1 MIICGID
8 PGTRATGYG
17 VIEIGSSTDK
27 YIAHG
32 TIKPQ
37 GDDLSLRLKTI
48 YRELDEIFRQYRP
61 QEVAVETSFYSKNAQ
76 TALKL
81 GQVRG
86 VIFLAAALNDIPV
99 FEYAPTEIKKA
110 ACGYGQA
117 EKQQVSAMVC
127 TILNIRPIKSADAT
141 DALAACICHSSCRNI
156 RRFVP

>member
-86 VIFLAAALNDIPV
+86 VIFLAAALTDN
-99 FEYAPTEIKKA
+99 
-110 ACGYGQA
+110 
-117 EKQQVSAMVC
+117 
-127 TILNIRPIKSADAT
+127 ILLTRFLGMCSF
-141 DALAACICHSSCRNI
+141 LAIS
-156 RRFVP
+156 RRMKTSVGPK